1 MYPKI
6 SVNLRKIKENAQIIS
21 DACRR
26 NGLTFSPVVKGVC
39 ADERIISALGDA
51 GIHSLADSRLYNI
64 DRISSHLPKML
75 VRIGDPR
82 QAEDIVR
89 LCDYSL
95 QSEIRTIEALG
106 EAAQKLQ
113 KLHKVI
119 LMIDLGDLREGLMYN
134 KPALIKKAAKAI
146 CDGSY
151 LRLEGIGVNLTCFGG
166 VLPDADN
173 MHALVSIAAALRTEF
188 NIALP
193 LLSGGN
199 SSSLGLLLSGSLPQG
214 INHLRIGEGLLLGRD
229 TALDTAITG
238 MHQDAFT
245 LSAVLGELQT
255 KPSKPIGTSG
265 LNAFGEAV
273 HFEDVGP
280 MCRGICLVGRQD
292 IDADTLRPRDP
303 RIKVLG
309 ASSDHLLL
317 NMSGAPESKLGS
329 PILFDVGYGS
339 LLRAYTSPYVSK
351 EYEGEVS

>member
-6 SVNLRKIKENAQIIS
+6 SVNLRKIKENAKIIS
-21 DACRR
+21 DACRQ
-26 NGLTFSPVVKGVC
+26 NSLTFSPVVKGVC
-39 ADERIISALGDA
+39 ADEHIISALGDA

-75 VRIGDPR
+75 VRIGDPK
-82 QAEDIVR
+82 QTEDIVR

-95 QSEIRTIEALG
+95 QSEILTIEALG
-106 EAAQKLQ
+106 QAAQKLQ

-134 KPALIKKAAKAI
+134 RPAVIKKAAKKI
-146 CDGSY
+146 CEFPY

-173 MHALVSIAAALRTEF
+173 MQALISIAANLRKALD
-188 NIALP
+188 IPLP
-193 LLSGGN
+193 LVSGGN
-199 SSSLGLLLSGSLPQG
+199 SSSLGLLLTGGLLQG

-229 TALDTAITG
+229 TALGTALAG

-245 LSAVLGELQT
+245 LSATLGELQT
-255 KPSKPIGTSG
+255 KPSKPIGTTG
-265 LNAFGEAV
+265 ANAFGETV
-273 HFEDVGP
+273 HFEDVGL
-280 MCRGICLVGRQD
+280 MRRGICLVGRQD
-292 IDADTLRPRDP
+292 IDADTLKPRDP

-317 NMSGAPESKLGS
+317 DMTGAPEIQLGS
-329 PILFDVGYGS
+329 EILFDVGYGS

-351 EYEGEVS
+351 EYEGEAT